1 MRVAIGPSSFGDASK
16 KPIEL
21 LEKYGIEIVP
31 NPYGRRLT
39 EEEIIKHLEG
49 IDGLIAGLEPLN
61 QKVLDASKNS
71 LKAIARVGIGM
82 NNVDIPY
89 AESVGIKVSNT
100 PDGPTESVAEMTL
113 TALLCLIRIVPQTN
127 NKLHQGEWKKFIGRS
142 LTGLNVGII
151 GYGRIGRKFR
161 GLLKG
166 FSCNVYIY
174 DPYLSDEVVLEDGDT
189 RCKTLDELLEIAD
202 VISFHAAGAEEII
215 GAEEIGKM
223 KNGVVI
229 LNSARGELINEEA
242 LIAGLDSGKVQGVWL
257 DAFWKEPYTG
267 KLTQYDNVL
276 LTPHVGTYTE
286 QCRESMEVAAVNNIL
301 RDLGVV

>member
-1 MRVAIGPSSFGDASK
+1 MRVAIGPSSFGEASK
-16 KPIEL
+16 EPIEL

-31 NPYGRRLT
+31 NPFGRRLT

-61 QKVLDASKNS
+61 KNVLDASKDT

-89 AESVGIKVSNT
+89 AEALGIKVSNT

-113 TALLCLIRIVPQTN
+113 TALLSLIRIVPQTN
-127 NKLHQGEWKKFIGRS
+127 QKLHQGEWKKYIGRS
-142 LTGLNVGII
+142 LNGLNVGII
-151 GYGRIGRKFR
+151 GYGRIGRRFR
-161 GLLKG
+161 KYMEG

-174 DPYLSDEVVLEDGDT
+174 DPYLGKDVELNEKDVRCSTLE
-189 RCKTLDELLEIAD
+189 ELLKAAD
-202 VISFHAAGAEEII
+202 VISFHAAGTEEII
-215 GAEEIGKM
+215 GMDEIDSM
-223 KNGVVI
+223 KDGVVI
-229 LNSARGELINEEA
+229 LNSARGELINENA
-242 LIAGLDSGKVQGVWL
+242 LIAGLDSGKITGVWL

-301 RDLGVV
+301 RDLGVK

>member
-1 MRVAIGPSSFGDASK
+1 MRIAIGPSSFGEASTE
-16 KPIEL
+16 PIDL
-21 LEKYGIEIVP
+21 LKANGIEIVP
-31 NPYGRRLT
+31 NPVGRRLT

-61 QKVLDASKNS
+61 QKVLDAVKGN

-89 AESVGIKVSNT
+89 AESLGIKVSNT

-113 TALLCLIRIVPQTN
+113 TALLSLIRIVPQTN
-127 NKLHQGEWKKFIGRS
+127 NKLHQGEWKKYIGRS

-151 GYGRIGRKFR
+151 GFGRIGRRFR
-161 GLLKG
+161 KYLEG
-166 FSCNVYIY
+166 FTCNVYVY
-174 DPYLSDEVVLEDGDT
+174 DPFLPTDAELGKNDIRCNTLE
-189 RCKTLDELLEIAD
+189 ELLAVAD

-215 GAEEIGKM
+215 GMDEINKM
-223 KNGVVI
+223 KDGVVI

-242 LIAGLDSGKVQGVWL
+242 LIAGLDSGKIAGVWL

-267 KLTQYDNVL
+267 KLTEYDNVL

-286 QCRESMEVAAVNNIL
+286 QCRKSMEVAAVNNIL
-301 RDLGVV
+301 RDLGVK

>member
-1 MRVAIGPSSFGDASK
+1 MKVAIGPSSFGDASK

-61 QKVLDASKNS
+61 RKVLDASKKS

-82 NNVDIPY
+82 NNVDISY

-127 NKLHQGEWKKFIGRS
+127 SKLHQGEWKKFIGRS

-151 GYGRIGRKFR
+151 GYGRIGRRFR
-161 GLLKG
+161 SFLKG

-174 DPYLSDEVVLEDGDT
+174 DPYLSDEIGLENGDT
-189 RCKTLDELLEIAD
+189 RCRNLDELLESAD

-215 GAEEIGKM
+215 GANEIQKM

-242 LIAGLDSGKVQGVWL
+242 LIVGLDSGKVQGVWL

-301 RDLGVV
+301 RDLGVI

>member
-1 MRVAIGPSSFGDASK
+1 MKVAIGPSSFGDASK

-61 QKVLDASKNS
+61 RKVLDASKKS

-151 GYGRIGRKFR
+151 GYGRIGRRFR
-161 GLLKG
+161 EFLKG

-174 DPYLSDEVVLEDGDT
+174 DPYLSDGIALEDGDI
-189 RCKTLDELLEIAD
+189 RCKTLDELLETAD

-215 GAEEIGKM
+215 GDNEIRKM

-242 LIAGLDSGKVQGVWL
+242 LIAGLDSGKIQGVWL

-301 RDLGVV
+301 RDLGVI

>member
-1 MRVAIGPSSFGDASK
+1 MKVAIGPSSFGDASK

-61 QKVLDASKNS
+61 RKVLDASKKS

-82 NNVDIPY
+82 NNVDISY

-127 NKLHQGEWKKFIGRS
+127 SKLHQGEWKKFIGRS

-151 GYGRIGRKFR
+151 GYGRIGRRFR
-161 GLLKG
+161 SFLKG

-174 DPYLSDEVVLEDGDT
+174 DPYLSDEIVLENGDT
-189 RCKTLDELLEIAD
+189 RCRNLDELLEAAD

-215 GAEEIGKM
+215 GANEIQKM

-301 RDLGVV
+301 RDLGVI

>member
-1 MRVAIGPSSFGDASK
+1 MRVAIGPSSFGEASK
-16 KPIEL
+16 EPIEL

-31 NPYGRRLT
+31 NPFGRRLT

-61 QKVLDASKNS
+61 KNVLNASRNT

-89 AESVGIKVSNT
+89 AEALGIKVSNT

-113 TALLCLIRIVPQTN
+113 TALLSLIRIVPQTN
-127 NKLHQGEWKKFIGRS
+127 QKLHQGQWKKYIGRS
-142 LTGLNVGII
+142 LSGLNVGII
-151 GYGRIGRKFR
+151 GYGRIGRRFR
-161 GLLKG
+161 KYLEG

-174 DPYLSDEVVLEDGDT
+174 DPYLNQDVEFDEKDV
-189 RCKTLDELLEIAD
+189 RCSTLNELLEVAD
-202 VISFHAAGAEEII
+202 VISFHAAGAEEIVGI
-215 GAEEIGKM
+215 GEIDKM
-223 KNGVVI
+223 KDGVVI
-229 LNSARGELINEEA
+229 LNSARGELINEAA
-242 LIAGLDSGKVQGVWL
+242 LISGLDSGKISGVWL

-286 QCRESMEVAAVNNIL
+286 QCRKSMEVAAVNNIL
-301 RDLGVV
+301 RDLGVK